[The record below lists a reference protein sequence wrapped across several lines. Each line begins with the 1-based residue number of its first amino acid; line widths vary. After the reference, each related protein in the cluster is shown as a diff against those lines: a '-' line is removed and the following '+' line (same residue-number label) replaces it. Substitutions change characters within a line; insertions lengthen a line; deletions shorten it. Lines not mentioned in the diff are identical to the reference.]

1 MEDYIGSQIA
11 DERNQTAFF
20 SHNDP
25 GYLKIAGSD
34 RHAFIQRQTTNNIDL
49 LTPERSLVTVLT
61 SPAGRILDVLWVIDE
76 GDTLGVLTL
85 PGQGKQTLNFLQS
98 RIFFMDK
105 VILEEVSSEFSQID
119 LFGPGRNKLLL
130 DLFQVQLNSENNI
143 LMTDVMGIP
152 FRILTQKDLAY
163 RLLVP
168 RTAILKMRSEL
179 EAKGSTPLSPDNYE
193 ILRIEAGLPA
203 AGHELTEDYT
213 PLEVGF
219 QWTVSD
225 NKGCYTG
232 QEVLARQVNY
242 DKITRQLVGLMM
254 SEIPQI
260 GDTLYPS
267 AQQQPIGIV
276 TSTALSPRF
285 GPIALAIVKRP
296 FHQPGNELLIGDR
309 EKSLTAETTALPFQ

>member
-1 MEDYIGSQIA
+1 MEDHAGSQIA
-11 DERNQTAFF
+11 DGQNQTAFF
-20 SHNDP
+20 QHSDP
-25 GYLKIAGSD
+25 GYIRIAGSD

-49 LTPERSLVTVLT
+49 LSPDRSLVTVLT

-76 GDTLGVLTL
+76 GETFGVLTL
-85 PGQGKQTLNFLQS
+85 PGQGKKTLNFLLS

-105 VILEEVSSEFSQID
+105 VTLEEASSEFAQID
-119 LFGPGRNKLLL
+119 LMGSGRNKFLQ
-130 DLFQVQLNSENNI
+130 DLFDTQINFEQDLLTTNI
-143 LMTDVMGIP
+143 VGIP
-152 FRILTQKDLAY
+152 IRFLVQKNLAH

-168 RTAILKMRSEL
+168 KSAIQNMINEL
-179 EAKGSTPLSPDNYE
+179 EAKGATTLSSDSFE
-193 ILRIEAGLPA
+193 ILRVEAGLPA

-232 QEVLARQVNY
+232 QEVIARQVNY
-242 DKITRQLVGLMM
+242 DKITRQMVGLTM
-254 SEIPQI
+254 SEIPHI

-267 AQQQPIGIV
+267 DHNQPIGKV

-285 GPIALAIVKRP
+285 GPIALAIIKRP
-296 FHQPGNELLIGDR
+296 FHEPGNVLLISNQGQN
-309 EKSLTAETTALPFQ
+309 LTAETTALPFR